1 MRSPDTRLEETRAIK
16 IYLISSHM
24 RALGGDVTGRHA
36 CGNAAGGKGNNESHQ
51 ESGLI
56 FKVMD
61 KNDPKVK
68 AAIVHYR
75 ESSVQVRVLLTPQTT
90 H

>member
-1 MRSPDTRLEETRAIK
+1 
-16 IYLISSHM
+16 M

-68 AAIVHYR
+68 AALYTR

>member
-1 MRSPDTRLEETRAIK
+1 
-16 IYLISSHM
+16 M

-36 CGNAAGGKGNNESHQ
+36 CGNAAGGNNESHQ

-68 AAIVHYR
+68 AAIVHY
-75 ESSVQVRVLLTPQTT
+75 P
-90 H
+90 

>member
-1 MRSPDTRLEETRAIK
+1 
-16 IYLISSHM
+16 M
-24 RALGGDVTGRHA
+24 RALGGGDVTGMPA
-36 CGNAAGGKGNNESHQ
+36 VMQQVGNNESHQ

-75 ESSVQVRVLLTPQTT
+75 ECLQVRVLLTPQTT
-90 H
+90 LKNKHSYDTLNSKRRALKIL